1 MKLAA
6 IMPVRNEDWV
16 LGFSARA
23 ALRWCDL
30 LVCLNHASTDR
41 SRAILEELATEYPGR
56 VLIVDHE
63 DPEWREMEHRQWL
76 LTIARQYDATHIAL
90 VDADEVLCG
99 DSLPHVRAQIERLP
113 AGRCVN
119 VRMYCMWRGI
129 QQYRTDPG
137 SVWSN
142 RRDLALAFCDAPRLA
157 WAAAE
162 DGYQHHARAPQHSRP
177 VHADDLGVM
186 HLQFA
191 DWRRLKAKHA
201 LYKVRER
208 LAYPQR
214 PVALIESMYNQA
226 LNEVNIEV
234 KTTPWPWL
242 EPYRDIVQHLNMKR
256 VPWQEAEV
264 QRIVRQHGAGMFAGL
279 TLFGVDRQETR

>member
-162 DGYQHHARAPQHSRP
+162 DGYQHHARAPQHSRSNPFSARLIALTIP
-177 VHADDLGVM
+177 VIPPPTTRAEGVM
-186 HLQFA
+186 VLERRYKGSKNRALATSILIRSFA
-191 DWRRLKAKHA
+191 FI
-201 LYKVRER
+201 
-208 LAYPQR
+208 
-214 PVALIESMYNQA
+214 VAFS
-226 LNEVNIEV
+226 
-234 KTTPWPWL
+234 
-242 EPYRDIVQHLNMKR
+242 
-256 VPWQEAEV
+256 
-264 QRIVRQHGAGMFAGL
+264 GS
-279 TLFGVDRQETR
+279 